1 MAKGYIVGMITI
13 NDPEAYKPY
22 MAQTSALVEEYG
34 GRYLIRGGEMTVAE
48 GDMPHNRFVVIEFD
62 SPETVQKF
70 YTDPRYVETR
80 KIRQDNS
87 LGTILHITG
96 FEPQL

>member
-13 NDPEAYKPY
+13 DDLEAYKPY
-22 MAQTSALVEEYG
+22 MDETSALVEEYG

-48 GDMPHNRFVVIEFD
+48 GALPHDRFVVIEFD
-62 SPETVQKF
+62 SPEVVAKF
-70 YTDPRYVETR
+70 YNDPRYVETR

-87 LGTILHITG
+87 TGTILHISGYEGTS
-96 FEPQL
+96 